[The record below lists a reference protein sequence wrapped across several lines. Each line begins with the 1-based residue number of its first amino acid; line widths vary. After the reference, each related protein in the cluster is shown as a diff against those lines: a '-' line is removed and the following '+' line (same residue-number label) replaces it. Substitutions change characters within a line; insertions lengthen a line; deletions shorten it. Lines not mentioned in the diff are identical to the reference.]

1 MAGKGRIRGFVL
13 AGGKSNRMGRDKAL
27 ILFRKKPL
35 LLRTAELL
43 KPYVYKVTLIGPPE
57 RYGNLGLSVLA
68 DKWPEQGPL
77 AAVGTGLLTS
87 NAEWNIFLA
96 CDLPLASCQFM
107 ELLIKRIRATHCDAV
122 VPCTHDIWQ
131 PLAAAYHIRCRDL
144 ISRAIKAGRRSMV
157 GLLDEVR
164 VDAITLREMISAG
177 LNGTE
182 LTNMNSPEDL
192 KRIRK
197 LSKGDR

>member
-1 MAGKGRIRGFVL
+1 MAEKGRTNGFVL

-35 LLRTAELL
+35 ILRTADLL
-43 KPYVYKVTLIGPPE
+43 KPHVTEATLIGPPE
-57 RYGNLGLSVLA
+57 RYGNLGLAVLA
-68 DKWPEQGPL
+68 DRWPDQGPL
-77 AAVGTGLLTS
+77 AAVGTGLLSS

-96 CDLPLASCQFM
+96 CDLPLVTCQFI
-107 ELLIKRIRATHCDAV
+107 EFLIKRIWATHCDAV
-122 VPCTHDIWQ
+122 VPCTHDVWQ
-131 PLAAAYHIRCRDL
+131 PLAAAYHIRCRDH
-144 ISRAIKAGRRSMV
+144 ISRAIKEGRRSIV

-164 VDAITLREMISAG
+164 VDVITLNEMVSAG

-182 LTNMNSPEDL
+182 LTNMNTPEDL
-192 KRIRK
+192 KRIKR

>member
-1 MAGKGRIRGFVL
+1 MAGKGRIHGFVL
-13 AGGKSNRMGRDKAL
+13 AGGKSDRMGRDKAL

-43 KPYVYKVTLIGPPE
+43 KPFVSKVTLIGPPE
-57 RYGNLGLSVLA
+57 RYGNLGLPVLA
-68 DKWPEQGPL
+68 DRWPEQGPL
-77 AAVGTGLLTS
+77 AAVGTGLGDS

-96 CDLPLASCQFM
+96 CDLPLVSRQFM

-122 VPCTHDIWQ
+122 VPCTHDRWQ
-131 PLAAAYHIRCRDL
+131 PLAAAYHIRCRDP

-164 VDAITLREMISAG
+164 VDAMTLSEMRRAG
-177 LNGTE
+177 LDGTE
-182 LTNMNSPEDL
+182 LTNMNTPEDL